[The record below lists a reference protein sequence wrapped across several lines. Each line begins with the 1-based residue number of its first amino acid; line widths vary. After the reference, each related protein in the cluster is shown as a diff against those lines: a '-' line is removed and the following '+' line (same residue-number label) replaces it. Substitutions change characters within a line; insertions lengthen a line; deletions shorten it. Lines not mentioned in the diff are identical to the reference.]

1 MSMKTTMTVGDLI
14 DRLRLVP
21 SDALVFVEGYEKG
34 LDAVDSLRSVEVMT
48 HPQPHEWDGE
58 YREAGKP
65 GEGGLPGVLLVGRRG
80 HRR

>member
-1 MSMKTTMTVGDLI
+1 MTVADLI
-14 DRLRLVP
+14 ERLRLVAP
-21 SDALVFVEGYEKG
+21 QALVFVEGYEKG

-48 HPQPHEWDGE
+48 CPQPHAWDGE
-58 YREAGKP
+58 FRESGKP